1 MQALLD
7 SVKSLSPK
15 ERKALATL
23 LKRQGVNLYG
33 VAPISP
39 RGAGEPA
46 VLSYAQQRQWFL
58 WQLEPESTAYNV
70 PVALRLKGDLD
81 LEALRSSFQ
90 AMIDRHE
97 ILRTTFQQD
106 GDHAVQLIAPATA
119 FSLQV
124 QALDHAPGA
133 DLEPLLKRQVEEE
146 TQRPFDLEKGPLLRV
161 KLLRL
166 ASREHALVLTLHHS
180 IADGWSMPIIVDELI
195 QGYEA
200 SRSGQSAQRPA
211 LPIQYADYAIWQ
223 RDWMEAGEQERQL
236 AYWQARLGG
245 DQPVLEL
252 PTDHPRPA
260 VQRDAG
266 ANLGLEL
273 PGELAQRLKVL
284 AQQQGVT
291 LFMLLLASF
300 QCLLQRY
307 SGQHDIR
314 VGVPLG
320 NRNRAET

>member
-106 GDHAVQLIAPATA
+106 GDHGRSTDCTGYCLFVAG
-119 FSLQV
+119 
-124 QALDHAPGA
+124 PGS
-133 DLEPLLKRQVEEE
+133 
-146 TQRPFDLEKGPLLRV
+146 GPRTG
-161 KLLRL
+161 R
-166 ASREHALVLTLHHS
+166 
-180 IADGWSMPIIVDELI
+180 
-195 QGYEA
+195 
-200 SRSGQSAQRPA
+200 
-211 LPIQYADYAIWQ
+211 
-223 RDWMEAGEQERQL
+223 
-236 AYWQARLGG
+236 
-245 DQPVLEL
+245 
-252 PTDHPRPA
+252 
-260 VQRDAG
+260 
-266 ANLGLEL
+266 
-273 PGELAQRLKVL
+273 
-284 AQQQGVT
+284 
-291 LFMLLLASF
+291 
-300 QCLLQRY
+300 
-307 SGQHDIR
+307 
-314 VGVPLG
+314 
-320 NRNRAET
+320 